1 MELNG
6 ITGEIVTTAVR
17 IHSNLGPGLLE
28 SVYQTILARD
38 LERNGLQVER
48 EKYISLDYEGL
59 WFENAFRADLIVER
73 AVVVEVKSVE
83 AIAAAH
89 VKQVQT
95 YLRLLDY
102 RVGLLLNFGAALMKH
117 GIKRIVNRL

>member
-6 ITGEIVTTAVR
+6 ITGEIVTTAIR

-28 SVYQTILARD
+28 SVYKAILARD
-38 LERNGLQVER
+38 LERKGFHVER
-48 EKYISLDYEGL
+48 EKSVSFDYEGL
-59 WFENAFRADLIVER
+59 WFENAFRADLIVEC
-73 AVVVEVKSVE
+73 AVVIEVKSAD

-89 VKQVQT
+89 EKQVMT

-117 GIKRIVNRL
+117 GIKRIVNHL